1 MSPSSLRASG
11 LLDPIPEAMGI
22 DRNDPRARQ
31 LLEKL
36 LKKGTG
42 ASGSGSKVLAPARL
56 AGEVAPVGPTPNVEA
71 RSPGRARGQ
80 DRGKRPAGEE
90 REATRAK
97 RPRVEEADV
106 EEVVVP
112 TPTIHPERLADFVD
126 TARMVISSE
135 MSWEGLMGGE
145 STYATSMAMAFEQSV
160 RALFSHYGAVRRVM
174 IHREKDVARVAEL
187 RRSREEARKRD
198 AEVKAVVDRAKRMAV
213 ETQVEKAELWRM

>member
-1 MSPSSLRASG
+1 MECG
-11 LLDPIPEAMGI
+11 CGVAMGI

-56 AGEVAPVGPTPNVEA
+56 AGEVAPVGLTPNVEA

-135 MSWEGLMGGE
+135 MSWKGLMGGE

-160 RALFSHYGAVRRVM
+160 RCGQLLVWLVQALFSHYGAVRRVM

-198 AEVKAVVDRAKRMAV
+198 AEVKAVVDRAKRMADESAKKEV
-213 ETQVEKAELWRM
+213 EAV